1 MYTKRILIIM
11 FAGLFI
17 SKINAQVSKIEAA
30 ADSQS
35 LALYNSGQWKALVIF
50 GKNNIQPGTDFSL
63 LRMRI
68 GYAAFML
75 GNYSESLTQYKKVFD
90 EDPENITALNYV
102 YLNNLYLN
110 NLSAAKYYSAKIA
123 NEKQEKEIKTALKI
137 SSISTEY
144 SFKTPT
150 DTMRK
155 TAQYSRFG
163 VNVQL
168 SNRLEL
174 EQSVAFYNQI
184 INEPNINA
192 SVTPPP
198 PNFPPGNST
207 RIRQLVE
214 NTRSISIQQ
223 KEYYAKLV
231 YAASGEVTMLGGL
244 HFLQT
249 PFNNVIYNN
258 SIFFAGLKYT
268 TPFAHISLL
277 SSFGKISDSA
287 SKQFE
292 GALTLFPLG
301 NTKLYGISK
310 IAYNNNPT
318 FTQIAG
324 VNITKRIWLEANVTL
339 GKYNVLFDN
348 DALYVYNDIDQKE
361 LKAGGSVYA
370 SLSKNLQLTLNYTF
384 EKKLKYKTV
393 SNHFYQHSITGGL
406 TWKF

>member
-1 MYTKRILIIM
+1 MHPKRILILL
-11 FAGLFI
+11 AVWLFI
-17 SKINAQVSKIEAA
+17 SKTNAQVSKIEMSI
-30 ADSQS
+30 DSQS
-35 LALYNSGQWKALVIF
+35 LALYNSGQWKALVIY
-50 GKNNIQPGTDFSL
+50 GKNNIQSGTDFTL

-75 GNYSESLTQYKKVFD
+75 ENFSESLAQYKKVFD

-110 NLSAAKYYSAKIA
+110 NLTAARYYSAKISDK
-123 NEKQEKEIKTALKI
+123 KQEKEIKTALKI
-137 SSISTEY
+137 ASVATEY
-144 SFKTPT
+144 SYKRPT

-192 SVTPPP
+192 SAPPPP
-198 PNFPPGNST
+198 PNFPSGNLST
-207 RIRQLVE
+207 IGQLVQ
-214 NTRSISIQQ
+214 NTRSIDIHQ
-223 KEYYAKLV
+223 KEYYAKLA
-231 YAASGEVTMLGGL
+231 YAASGEVSMLGGF

-258 SIFFAGLKYT
+258 TIFFAGLKYT
-268 TPFAHISLL
+268 TPFAHISFL

-287 SKQFE
+287 SKQYE

-301 NTKLYGISK
+301 NTKLYCISK
-310 IAYNNNPT
+310 LAYNNNPI

-324 VNITKRIWLEANVTL
+324 VGITKAIWLEANVTF
-339 GKYNVLFDN
+339 GKYNVYFDN

-361 LKAGGSVYA
+361 MKAGGSIYA
-370 SLSKNLQLTLNYTF
+370 SLSKKLQLTLNYIF